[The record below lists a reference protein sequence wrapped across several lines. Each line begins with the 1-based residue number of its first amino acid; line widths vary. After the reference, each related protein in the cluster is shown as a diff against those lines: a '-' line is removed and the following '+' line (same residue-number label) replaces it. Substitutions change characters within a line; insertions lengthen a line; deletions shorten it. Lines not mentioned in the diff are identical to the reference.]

1 MHEFAHKYF
10 KMKKTFFTDV
20 AVLRSL
26 SIMVVVAFHTTGMM
40 YADAHFPATKALYHS
55 IYYTFNQCL
64 LINVAMPMFVFLSG
78 YLFHYQLLRG
88 RVTSFVGMV
97 RKKALHI
104 LVPYFVFSLVMM
116 STTANVN
123 IISLL
128 RGGYWHLWF
137 LPMLFWC
144 FVVSY
149 VLRRLARPICCVAI
163 LIATFGLSLCGKFL
177 PQIMG
182 LHNITV
188 WYCWFF
194 LGGAAFLFKEQITS
208 FMHRYRLPWLLV
220 LGYVVLTVFVPVP
233 YGERTWFA
241 TLAQVGAVLALW
253 QVFHT
258 LRPAAMQRLYPL
270 VWLSRYSYG
279 VYIFHNWLAVYL
291 ISSTAQRILPLAAWA
306 AAHVVLFPLGF
317 FLATFLLSLACS
329 WALLKTRV
337 GKYLIG

>member
-10 KMKKTFFTDV
+10 KMKMTFFTDV

-104 LVPYFVFSLVMM
+104 LVPYFIFGLVMM
-116 STTANVN
+116 ATTANFHP
-123 IISLL
+123 ISLL
-128 RGGYWHLWF
+128 RGGYSHLWF

-144 FVVSY
+144 FVISY
-149 VLRRLARPICCVAI
+149 ALRRLARPIYSVAI
-163 LIATFGLSLCGKFL
+163 LVATFGLSLCGKFL
-177 PQIMG
+177 PQIMC

-194 LGGAAFLFKEQITS
+194 FGGVVFLFRERITS
-208 FMHRYRLPWLLV
+208 FMRRYRLQWPLILC
-220 LGYVVLTVFVPVP
+220 YVALTVAYPVP
-233 YGERTWFA
+233 YAERTWFA
-241 TLAQVGAVLALW
+241 TLAQVGVVVALW

-258 LRPAAMQRLYPL
+258 LRPAAMQRLHPL

-291 ISSTAQRILPLAAWA
+291 ISSTAQRLFPLAAWA
-306 AAHVVLFPLGF
+306 EVHVVLFPLGF

-329 WALLKTRV
+329 WLLLKTRV